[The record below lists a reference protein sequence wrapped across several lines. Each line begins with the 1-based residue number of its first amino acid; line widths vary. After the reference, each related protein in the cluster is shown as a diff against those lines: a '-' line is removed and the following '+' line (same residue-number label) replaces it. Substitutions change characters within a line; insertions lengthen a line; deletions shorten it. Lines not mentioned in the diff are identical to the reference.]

1 MKGDINVEYIT
12 LFISLL
18 SITFVIA
25 KFVID
30 RQDKAKNDVKEN
42 SKEVIDIE
50 VFKVEMKNIKEDM
63 NEIKTDIKDIKRMY
77 ISYKDD
83 MKNIA
88 DEVFKNLIHEEM
100 QNHIEKYH
108 TRKD

>member
-1 MKGDINVEYIT
+1 MEYIT

-18 SITFVIA
+18 SITFVIV

-30 RQDKAKNDVKEN
+30 RQDKARNDARNDVKEN
-42 SKEVIDIE
+42 SKEIIDIE
-50 VFKVEMKNIKEDM
+50 VFKVEVKNIKEDM
-63 NEIKTDIKDIKRMY
+63 SEIKTDIKDIKRMY

>member
-1 MKGDINVEYIT
+1 MEYIT

-18 SITFVIA
+18 SITFVII
-25 KFVID
+25 KFATD
-30 RQDKAKNDVKEN
+30 RQDKVKNDVKEN

-100 QNHIEKYH
+100 KNHIEKYH